1 MFFENVSMRTKPRPF
16 CPPRQLKQQTLKLT
30 LVKVSALV
38 QCLSTEGQ
46 TRPEIQFIFY
56 HLCSPS
62 NLSNIRTRSAHFLQN
77 PLFTLEPPK
86 RHVGHFTC
94 VCLRPEHKQRRTA
107 VNAFQHC
114 FNSFKNEA
122 WIHTSPPYPAL
133 SAAATRCHCGLFVL
147 SFPFFHL
154 PPLQTVDSLSNRKQ
168 MGDLCCGLLPN
179 GANSH
184 YNVCKLCLFSPSLTS
199 TPCTTLPSDV
209 FNTCFRCRRVILL
222 CLVLLITG
230 YLSPSAQNGKNR
242 HHLFC
247 GAVQSDLFHRC
258 WGWVI
263 K

>member
-1 MFFENVSMRTKPRPF
+1 M
-16 CPPRQLKQQTLKLT
+16 
-30 LVKVSALV
+30 

-77 PLFTLEPPK
+77 PLFTLEQPK

-154 PPLQTVDSLSNRKQ
+154 PPPSNCWLPFQWETDGRPLLWATAKWSKFSLQRLQALFILSKPHLHPLHHFAIWCVQ
-168 MGDLCCGLLPN
+168 
-179 GANSH
+179 
-184 YNVCKLCLFSPSLTS
+184 
-199 TPCTTLPSDV
+199 
-209 FNTCFRCRRVILL
+209 
-222 CLVLLITG
+222 
-230 YLSPSAQNGKNR
+230 
-242 HHLFC
+242 HLFPMQTC
-247 GAVQSDLFHRC
+247 HFAMPRFADYRIFITLSTEWQKQTSFVL
-258 WGWVI
+258 WGCLEWSVASLLGLGNKMI
-263 K
+263 SIIIMNKFPQYR

>member
-1 MFFENVSMRTKPRPF
+1 MFVHWRTDE
-16 CPPRQLKQQTLKLT
+16 TWDS
-30 LVKVSALV
+30 VY
-38 QCLSTEGQ
+38 
-46 TRPEIQFIFY
+46 FY

-77 PLFTLEPPK
+77 PLFTLEQPK

-154 PPLQTVDSLSNRKQ
+154 PPFKLLTPFPIGNRWETFAVGYCQMEQILITTSASSVYSLQASPPPLAP
-168 MGDLCCGLLPN
+168 LCHLMCSTLVSDADVSFCYASFCWLQDIYHPQHRMAKTDIICFVGL
-179 GANSH
+179 
-184 YNVCKLCLFSPSLTS
+184 F
-199 TPCTTLPSDV
+199 
-209 FNTCFRCRRVILL
+209 RVI
-222 CLVLLITG
+222 CCI
-230 YLSPSAQNGKNR
+230 AA
-242 HHLFC
+242 
-247 GAVQSDLFHRC
+247 GA
-258 WGWVI
+258 G
-263 K
+263 